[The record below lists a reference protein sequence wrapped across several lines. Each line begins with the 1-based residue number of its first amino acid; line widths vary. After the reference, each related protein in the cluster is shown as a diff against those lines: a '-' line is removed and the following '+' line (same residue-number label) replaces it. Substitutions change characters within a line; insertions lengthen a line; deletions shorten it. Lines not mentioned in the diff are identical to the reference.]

1 MKHYYPRQIYVPPI
15 PQAIPLDLAALENK
29 SVASMLWRHLR
40 PWLILWA
47 NRQTS
52 LQRESI
58 DAAQTRL
65 LWIYKG
71 WPQIGDALMDLSS
84 RRLLKNTGIGI
95 DLYTDPHLA
104 TLFEGDDVFSQI
116 FSDENDIDANRYD
129 LVIIDSFKA
138 RCLNVKIRR
147 LARLPFV
154 TMHGYF
160 SGPEF
165 NRTLFSFF
173 RLNQLMGNPNTEQ
186 EIALLAAPYHAGSA
200 LARKASDNLPI
211 SPRAIAFAVGGE
223 KPERTYERWDN
234 IVREL
239 FSKGKIEQ
247 VVLLGSGNGR
257 AMGNRII
264 ETVPAAAGAI
274 VNCID
279 QFSLVQTFEIM
290 KKCRFLVCCD
300 GGLLHLANAA
310 RLPTVALFNKDV
322 APAMRLTTANASIPL
337 QSPGSVNA
345 LPERSVIGAI
355 EKALLSFP

>member
-1 MKHYYPRQIYVPPI
+1 M
-15 PQAIPLDLAALENK
+15 
-29 SVASMLWRHLR
+29 
-40 PWLILWA
+40 
-47 NRQTS
+47 
-52 LQRESI
+52 
-58 DAAQTRL
+58 
-65 LWIYKG
+65 
-71 WPQIGDALMDLSS
+71 
-84 RRLLKNTGIGI
+84 
-95 DLYTDPHLA
+95 
-104 TLFEGDDVFSQI
+104 
-116 FSDENDIDANRYD
+116 
-129 LVIIDSFKA
+129 
-138 RCLNVKIRR
+138 
-147 LARLPFV
+147 
-154 TMHGYF
+154 
-160 SGPEF
+160 
-165 NRTLFSFF
+165 
-173 RLNQLMGNPNTEQ
+173 
-186 EIALLAAPYHAGSA
+186 LAAPYHAGSA